1 MGNTKKPTPE
11 NYIKDIRRKT
21 RRLFTAE
28 QKVLIVMEALRA
40 EISVAELCR
49 LVREAGREPI
59 QRDSVYNIVQRF
71 DEPALA

>member
-40 EISVAELCR
+40 EISVPELR
-49 LVREAGREPI
+49 RKHQFNESHFYKWIGSPKRHGV
-59 QRDSVYNIVQRF
+59 
-71 DEPALA
+71 PASG